1 MKKRSFWTLLVLMV
15 LISVVIGCEGGGGSS
30 AGNGN
35 GNGNPNDPTGPICEG
50 QQSPVAIQVG
60 VPYSGQVCG
69 NNNYSMYTFDTT
81 AAGTYTITVSNIS
94 ASAAL
99 SYAIYTDANYSL
111 PVGSCLQ
118 SITNQFACS
127 HSLLASTTYDIST
140 YNTATAGTFT
150 LTVTTS
156 SGTTGAAPDAPLN
169 VLATAGTNQAT
180 VSWNTVTGAVGY
192 NLYYSTTAGF
202 DKTSQG
208 VTQVITVAS
217 PKIVQNLTA
226 GTNYF
231 FRVTAYNIYGESVLS
246 SQTAATPTPPVNSG
260 TVPLTWNF
268 VDGTL
273 QGWSVTGDWNVM
285 QDVGNGGYLLTD
297 SPTSFYAN
305 NSNYS
310 ATSPTFDLT
319 STTAPMMFIRQTY
332 QIGAGDAAYVE
343 ISTDNG
349 STWTVLNGSGYN
361 GNTPAWQTP
370 SFDLTAYKSSSTCK
384 IRLRIQADATTNSG
398 GWFVKY
404 VQLTAN

>member
-1 MKKRSFWTLLVLMV
+1 MKKRSFWALSVLMV
-15 LISVVIGCEGGGGSS
+15 LISVVLGCGGGGGGSS

-35 GNGNPNDPTGPICEG
+35 PNDPTGSICEG
-50 QQSPVAIQVG
+50 QQSPIAIQVG

-69 NNNYSMYTFDTT
+69 NNNYSMYTFNTT
-81 AAGTYTITVSNIS
+81 ATGSYTVTVSNIS
-94 ASAAL
+94 SGAAL
-99 SYAIYTDANYSL
+99 SYSLFTGANYSL
-111 PVGSCLQ
+111 PVGTCLQ
-118 SITNQFACS
+118 SSSDQFSCS
-127 HSLLASTTYDIST
+127 HNLSASTTYDLST

-150 LTVTTS
+150 LTVTAPVSTVV
-156 SGTTGAAPDAPLN
+156 TGSVPAAPQN

-180 VSWNTVTGAVGY
+180 ISWSAVTGAVGY

-208 VTQVITVAS
+208 VTQVVTVTS
-217 PKIVQNLTA
+217 PKIVQSLTA

-231 FRVTAYNIYGESVLS
+231 FRVSAYNIYGESVLS
-246 SQTAATPTPPVNSG
+246 SQTGATPTAPVTSG
-260 TVPLTWNF
+260 AVPLTWDF

-273 QGWSVTGDWNVM
+273 QDWSVTGTWAVM

-310 ATSPTFDLT
+310 ATSPSFDLT
-319 STTAPMMFIRQTY
+319 SASAPKMYISQTY

-349 STWTVLNGSGYN
+349 STWTALNGTGYT
-361 GNTPAWQTP
+361 GNTAGGWQTP
-370 SFDLTAYKSSSTCK
+370 SFDLTAYKAFSTCK